1 LLTHVEAGGGDGGGG
16 AVEQVGNLVAL
27 SERWAANDPALS
39 RQLRRK
45 LARFEVEERPKV

>member
-27 SERWAANDPALS
+27 PERWAANDPALS

-45 LARFEVEERPKV
+45 LAHFEVEEGSKV